1 MSAWLAARGNK
12 KERESNDMKFKLT
25 SLEKKWVLYDVGNS
39 AFTMMVSTIFPIYF
53 NSLAE
58 SAGISDVNYL
68 AYWGYATSICTLI
81 VAILGPTRG
90 AVADTKNF
98 KKIIFSISMGVGVFG
113 CILLGFLSSWLWF
126 LGVFVLAKTGYSASL
141 IFYDA
146 MLTDV
151 TEPERMDSVS
161 SHGYAWGYIGSCIP
175 FVACLGV
182 VLGADTLGIGT
193 QTAMI
198 LAFIITAL
206 WWLCSSVPLLRSY
219 RQKYFSES
227 DGHVVRNSFKR
238 LGRTFM
244 ELAKQKH
251 ILVFLLAFFFYID
264 GVYTVIDMATAYGE
278 ALGLDSTGLLLALL
292 VTQIV
297 AFPCVL
303 IFGRIIKKV
312 KPETI
317 ITVCIAAYFCI
328 AVYAYWLD
336 TQFDFWLLAVL
347 VGMFQGTIQ
356 ALSRSYFAKIIPAE
370 KSGEFFGIYDICG
383 KGASVLG
390 TALVS
395 FLAQV
400 TGSINIGVSA
410 LSVMFLIGLVLFRY
424 SAKLNETQ
432 KQQD

>member
-1 MSAWLAARGNK
+1 MKNQKGKR
-12 KERESNDMKFKLT
+12 DMKFKLT

-39 AFTMMVSTIFPIYF
+39 AFTLMVSTIFPIYF
-53 NSLAE
+53 NALAE
-58 SAGISDVNYL
+58 NAGISDVDYL

-81 VAILGPTRG
+81 VAILGPTLG
-90 AVADTKNF
+90 AIADTKNF
-98 KKIIFSISMGVGVFG
+98 KKIIFSAAMGVGVLG
-113 CILLGFLSSWLWF
+113 CVVLGFLSSWLWF
-126 LGVFVLAKTGYSASL
+126 LVIFVLAKTGYSASL
-141 IFYDA
+141 VFYDS

-175 FVACLGV
+175 FVISLV
-182 VLGADTLGIGT
+182 IVLGGGNIGLST
-193 QTAMI
+193 QASMI
-198 LAFIITAL
+198 LAFIITAV
-206 WWLCSSVPLLRSY
+206 WWLCSSLPLLRSY
-219 RQKYFSES
+219 RQKYFSEAG
-227 DGHVVRNSFKR
+227 GHVVRDSFRR
-238 LGRTFM
+238 LGRTFI
-244 ELAKQKH
+244 ELTKQKH
-251 ILVFLLAFFFYID
+251 IFVFLLAFFFYID
-264 GVYTVIDMATAYGE
+264 GVYTVIDMATAYGQ

-303 IFGRIIKKV
+303 IFSRLVKKV

-317 ITVCIAAYFCI
+317 ISICIAAYFCI

-336 TQFDFWLLAVL
+336 TQFDFWLLAVM

-383 KGASVLG
+383 KGASVIG

-395 FLAQV
+395 VLSQV

-410 LSVMFLIGLVLFRY
+410 LSVMFLIGLVLFRF
-424 SAKLNETQ
+424 SAKLNAEH
-432 KQQD
+432 KKV